1 MCQVKRRSF
10 LGLSA
15 TILGSGLIAGK
26 MSHGFESGGQG
37 APDRMHHHAH
47 TVSVMTETANRFLA
61 ALSSE
66 QRAKATFQF
75 GDDER
80 MNWHFI
86 PKERKG
92 LTLGEMSPY
101 QKHLASA
108 LLAAGLS
115 QTGYIKAVTIM
126 SLEEVL
132 KVLENDSGPH
142 RNPEKYHFTVFG
154 TPSDMGTWG
163 WRVEGH
169 HLSQNYTVGNGQVV
183 DGPSFF
189 GSNPAEVRLGPRKGL
204 RTLARED
211 DLGFEVIHA
220 LDEPEQKIA
229 IVDAKAY
236 NDILTAAN
244 RKAAL
249 QGQPSG
255 LLAAKMN
262 ARQFD
267 ALRALVELYAYNLP
281 DDLAERRME
290 QLNRAG
296 RNVYFAWAGGIK
308 PADPHYY
315 RVQTP
320 SFLIEL
326 DDTQDNANHI
336 HSVWRDFKGD
346 FGGDLL
352 KAHYE
357 TSHGNLKAQVQSGI
371 FSTPAARSALQ

>member
-1 MCQVKRRSF
+1 VFADGRSILKGELVCQVKRRSF

-15 TILGSGLIAGK
+15 TIVGSGLMARKVG
-26 MSHGFESGGQG
+26 HGLQNGGQD
-37 APDRMHHHAH
+37 ALDSVHHHVH

-61 ALSSE
+61 ALSPE

-75 GDDER
+75 SDDER

-92 LTLGEMSPY
+92 LTLGEMNPY

-132 KVLENDSGPH
+132 KLLENDSGER

-154 TPSDMGTWG
+154 PPSDTGTWG

-169 HLSQNYTVGNGQVV
+169 HLSQNYTVVNGHVV

-189 GSNPAEVRLGPRKGL
+189 GSNPAEVRQGSRKGL

-220 LDEPEQKIA
+220 LSEPEQKIA
-229 IVDAKAY
+229 IVDPKAY
-236 NDILTAAN
+236 SDILTAAS

-255 LLAAKMN
+255 FSAAKMN
-262 ARQFD
+262 AKQFD
-267 ALRALVELYAYNLP
+267 ALRALVELYADNLP
-281 DDLAERRME
+281 DELAERRMD
-290 QLNRAG
+290 QVNKAG

-336 HSVWRDFKGD
+336 HSVWRDFNGD

-357 TSHGNLKAQVQSGI
+357 TSHGNLKA
-371 FSTPAARSALQ
+371 